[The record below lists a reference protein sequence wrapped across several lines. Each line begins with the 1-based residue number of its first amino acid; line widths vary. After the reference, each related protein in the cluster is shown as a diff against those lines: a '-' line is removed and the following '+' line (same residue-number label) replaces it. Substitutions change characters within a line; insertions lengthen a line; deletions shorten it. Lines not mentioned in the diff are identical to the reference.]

1 MRKSLFLW
9 GIVAISAVAIV
20 CFLPPDSVSDVVSFG
35 PLSLLPFVIGNQQD
49 KFRGLPNIVVANG
62 VPTDGVRAKT
72 QGENNKRTERYQLRV
87 SGQVDITVAGTGILN
102 RGSILAALPM
112 IGFTDGGTDK
122 IQLDARLARQIGE
135 VLSPSPLPA
144 TRLAGA
150 GVQAAT
156 QLTEIVPLYLS
167 AYRTSNPNET
177 KYSEP
182 NKQLAQ
188 EVFIVPSKLITRL
201 AEGGALAGT
210 ITGLT
215 ANVEQVFDDM
225 VASAPFLQ
233 TFVRQI
239 QQDVLAA
246 NTQLK
251 IDLRGSRFVRG
262 IMIQQDSNFG
272 EVSDI
277 INGLVLR
284 GDSESLF
291 GDRPINFA
299 DLVAAQAY
307 EFGGAL
313 PAGYLWIDF
322 CRYGRLSTMWNP
334 YQQTNF
340 RLELDVSVSARAGG
354 LVRVAM
360 VEYERTPSTTT
371 AIPFTI

>member
-1 MRKSLFLW
+1 MRISRSFLLW
-9 GIVAISAVAIV
+9 GGIAVAAIAIAV
-20 CFLPPDSVSDVVSFG
+20 MLPDSVGVTTSPFV
-35 PLSLLPFVIGNQQD
+35 LPFLFGAQHD
-49 KFRGLPNIVVANG
+49 KFRGLPDIVVANG
-62 VPTDGVRAKT
+62 TATDNVRAKT

-87 SGQVDITVAGTGILN
+87 SGQVDITGAGTGILN
-102 RGSILAALPM
+102 RGSILSVLPM

-135 VLSPSPLPA
+135 VLSPSALPA

-150 GVQAAT
+150 GIQAAT

-177 KYSEP
+177 KYVEP

-188 EVFIVPSKLITRL
+188 EVFVVPQKLITRL
-201 AEGGALAGT
+201 AEGGGLVGT
-210 ITGLT
+210 VTNLQVR
-215 ANVEQVFDDM
+215 VEQVFDELMAD
-225 VASAPFLQ
+225 APFLQ

-262 IMIQQDSNFG
+262 VMIQQDSNFG

-284 GDSESLF
+284 GDESALF

-313 PAGYLWIDF
+313 PPGYLWIDF

-334 YQQTNF
+334 YQDTNV

-371 AIPFTI
+371 AIPFKI